1 MFDKKLLLQHIEN
14 RPKTIEEQNSSGSG
28 VRSRDYKDWS
38 AQDWMDYDKEKA
50 DTKKAKEDLQRKGLE
65 DVVRSDAY
73 RDASDEER
81 DKLLDDAMNLRGV
94 AGATRGTQTDPNV
107 DMATF
112 RAISQQRGENV
123 MADTRAEL
131 AQMSPEEKERSFRDA
146 MDRTRRD
153 READYARGRDA
164 FMSTDGPQSM
174 GDVAAMRRYFKSN
187 RRDYRDAT
195 RDLFSQAESDIDS
208 SQRYAENRTD
218 AELERLKLGNLRGMQ
233 FDPRSEDK
241 PNKMSDA
248 EIRDRKEFIMQ
259 DQGVNIYDPDALKAE
274 RERRQILAGK
284 TTAALD
290 ALRRRRTGFGSPTTA
305 GSSGRF

>member
-1 MFDKKLLLQHIEN
+1 MFDRKLLLQHIEN

-81 DKLLDDAMNLRGV
+81 DRLLDDAMNLRNV
-94 AGATRGTQTDPNV
+94 PGATRGTQTDPNV
-107 DMATF
+107 DMATW

-131 AQMSPEEKERSFRDA
+131 AQMSPEEKEKSFQDA
-146 MDRTRRD
+146 MDRTTQS

-164 FMSTDGPQSM
+164 FFSADGPQSM
-174 GDVAAMRRYFKSN
+174 ADVDAMRRYFKSN

-195 RDLFSQAESDIDS
+195 RDLFDQSRRDFASAEKDKDAVGGPP
-208 SQRYAENRTD
+208 RTNAETRRR
-218 AELERLKLGNLRGMQ
+218 A
-233 FDPRSEDK
+233 
-241 PNKMSDA
+241 
-248 EIRDRKEFIMQ
+248 EFIMK
-259 DQGVNIYDPDALKAE
+259 DQGVDIKDPKALQAE
-274 RERRQILAGK
+274 TERRQIIAGK

-290 ALRRRRTGFGSPTTA
+290 ALRRRRVGFGTPTTA

>member
-14 RPKTIEEQNSSGSG
+14 RPRTIEEQNSSGSG

-38 AQDWMDYDKEKA
+38 AQDWMDYDDEQA
-50 DTKKAKEDLQRKGLE
+50 ATKKAKEDLQQKGLE

-131 AQMSPEEKERSFRDA
+131 AQMSPEEKERSFQDA
-146 MDRTRRD
+146 MDRTTQS

-164 FMSTDGPQSM
+164 FFSADGPQSM
-174 GDVAAMRRYFKSN
+174 ADVDAMRRYFKSN
-187 RRDYRDAT
+187 RRDYGDAT
-195 RDLFSQAESDIDS
+195 RDLFSQA
-208 SQRYAENRTD
+208 QRDLTSAEKDPVFGPPKTNTD
-218 AELERLKLGNLRGMQ
+218 LRRRM
-233 FDPRSEDK
+233 
-241 PNKMSDA
+241 
-248 EIRDRKEFIMQ
+248 EFVMQ
-259 DQGVNIYDPDALKAE
+259 DQGVDINDPDALKAE
-274 RERRQILAGK
+274 TERRKILADK